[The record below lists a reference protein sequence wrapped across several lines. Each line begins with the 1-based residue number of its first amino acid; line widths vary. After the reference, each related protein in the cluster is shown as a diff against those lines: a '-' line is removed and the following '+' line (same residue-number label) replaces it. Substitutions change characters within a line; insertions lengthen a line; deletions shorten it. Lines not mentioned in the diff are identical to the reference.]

1 VADKVENLEKSY
13 ENIKENRNQNTPEEI
28 RVIVRNLPESDSE
41 NTLNKDTVLIKDGLH
56 LNDVK
61 ALTADRK

>member
-1 VADKVENLEKSY
+1 MADKVENLEKSY
-13 ENIKENRNQNTPEEI
+13 ESIKENRNQNTPEEI
-28 RVIVRNLPESDSE
+28 RVIVRNLPESDRE
-41 NTLNKDTVLIKDGLH
+41 NTLNKDNALIKYGLQ